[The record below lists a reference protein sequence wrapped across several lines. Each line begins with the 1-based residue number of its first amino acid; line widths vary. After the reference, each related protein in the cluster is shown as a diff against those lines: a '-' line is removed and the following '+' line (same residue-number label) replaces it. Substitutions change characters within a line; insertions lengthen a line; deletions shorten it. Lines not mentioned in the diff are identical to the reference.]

1 MKTSIPQLVKLLT
14 ALQSVES
21 AIEMD
26 VEVDGNTLTQSS
38 YSNGMVGD
46 YVVVR
51 CRDAGVHAG
60 VLESHHGREC
70 VLTEARRLWKWV
82 PAKGA
87 FLSGVAAY
95 GLQHKESRV
104 GAPVRIHLTENC
116 EIIQCSDEAAKSI
129 RSAPNS
135 HE

>member
-1 MKTSIPQLVKLLT
+1 MSKTAQIELSAQTENSANSYLDENRLLPG
-14 ALQSVES
+14 A
-21 AIEMD
+21 
-26 VEVDGNTLTQSS
+26 
-38 YSNGMVGD
+38 

-60 VLESHHGREC
+60 VLESRIGREC
-70 VLTEARRLWKWV
+70 QLSEARRLWKWT

-87 FLSGVAAY
+87 FLNAVAAY
-95 GLQHKESRV
+95 GLKHEDSKI
-104 GAPVRIHLTENC
+104 GTPVDILLTENC
-116 EIIQCSDEAAKSI
+116 EIIACLTAAAASI